1 MINEM
6 ITSISKGQQ
15 VTIPAEIR
23 KKLGLDIGSKM
34 EINQKNGK
42 IILKPIGEG
51 LEKIFKEAK
60 KIKPKRNLTAEQMDE
75 LNEEMFR

>member
-1 MINEM
+1 MIHEM

-34 EINQKNGK
+34 EIEQKHGK
-42 IILKPIGEG
+42 IILKPVGED
-51 LEKIFKEAK
+51 LEKLFKEAK
-60 KIKPKRNLTAEQMDE
+60 KIKPKHNLTAEQMDE

>member
-60 KIKPKRNLTAEQMDE
+60 KIKPKLNLTAEQMDE